1 METTALASEN
11 IDEERSYE
19 ESRGEL
25 STTLHHKKVTNGVT
39 LVSRMEK
46 LSDKKRQLKFFTISS
61 VF

>member
-39 LVSRMEK
+39 LVRLMEK
-46 LSDKKRQLKFFTISS
+46 LGDKK
-61 VF
+61 